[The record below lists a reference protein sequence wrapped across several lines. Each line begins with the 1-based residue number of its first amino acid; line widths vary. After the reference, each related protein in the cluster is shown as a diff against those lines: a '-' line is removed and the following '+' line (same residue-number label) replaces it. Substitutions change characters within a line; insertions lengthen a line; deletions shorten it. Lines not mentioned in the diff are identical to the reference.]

1 MTIEEKIKENVEDKE
16 LENVNIKDVVDFTIN
31 NFRIPYTVQT
41 DDISFFLKHDPIN
54 PSILHFILK

>member
-31 NFRIPYTVQT
+31 NFRIHQYST
-41 DDISFFLKHDPIN
+41 N
-54 PSILHFILK
+54 R